1 MVRVKNRYLLVNILY
16 PELPRTIS
24 SSKTKLPD
32 VVTFHQ
38 PTTNALTPRALEKGI
53 KNEIENLFGDY
64 GYGAVR
70 DSINGKFPLLLQLV
84 KIGRRG
90 EVRAN

>member
-1 MVRVKNRYLLVNILY
+1 MVRIKNRYLLVNILY
-16 PELPRTIS
+16 PELSHTTA

-32 VVTFHQ
+32 IVTFHQ
-38 PTTNALTPRALEKGI
+38 STTNALTARALEKGI

-70 DSINGKFPLLLQLV
+70 DSINGNV
-84 KIGRRG
+84 
-90 EVRAN
+90 